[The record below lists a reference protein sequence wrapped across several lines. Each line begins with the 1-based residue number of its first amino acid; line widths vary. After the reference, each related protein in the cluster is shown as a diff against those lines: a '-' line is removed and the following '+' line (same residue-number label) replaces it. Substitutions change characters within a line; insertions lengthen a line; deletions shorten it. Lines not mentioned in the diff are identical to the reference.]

1 MAVIEHLPSGG
12 AAIESRGADVAVERG
27 ARADLRA
34 QIERLEREIA
44 AVAAGTYPR
53 LRLSPVTPAMSS
65 HPHVLGLGELELV
78 RDALADRLSE
88 MRRAAVLQAEAQAEA
103 RVELERMLADP
114 PAHRGRRLTNAEL
127 GLAGCKTYLV
137 APRFGLLG
145 RLAGWWEVKV
155 SSGCPLAGLHR
166 FAWRRHARLVWGP

>member
-12 AAIESRGADVAVERG
+12 TAIGSHGRHVAVERG

-44 AVAAGTYPR
+44 AVAAATYPR
-53 LRLSPVTPAMSS
+53 LRLGPVTPAMSG

-78 RDALADRLSE
+78 RDALAERLSV
-88 MRRAAVLQAEAQAEA
+88 MRQAALLQAAAQAEA

-114 PAHRGRRLTNAEL
+114 PAHRGRRITNAEI
-127 GLAGCKTYLV
+127 GLPGCKTYEV
-137 APRFGLLG
+137 APRYGILG

-155 SSGCPLAGLHR
+155 SSGCPLG
-166 FAWRRHARLVWGP
+166 WGP

>member
-1 MAVIEHLPSGG
+1 MAVIEHLSSGG
-12 AAIESRGADVAVERG
+12 AAIGPRGADVAVERG

-44 AVAAGTYPR
+44 AVAAATYPR
-53 LRLSPVTPAMSS
+53 LRPGPVTPGMSS

-78 RDALADRLSE
+78 RDALATRLSV
-88 MRRAAVLQAEAQAEA
+88 MRQAALLQAAAQAEA

-127 GLAGCKTYLV
+127 GLPGCKTYVV
-137 APRFGLLG
+137 APRYGLLG

-155 SSGCPLAGLHR
+155 SSGCPL
-166 FAWRRHARLVWGP
+166 VWGP